1 MESRPYSWVA
11 LDPDCDHPLEHKEKE
26 REKEERERK
35 CHCDICCN
43 HHGFDND
50 NAFINQDLAQANLNK
65 QVSDET
71 IIIRDSCDINVTS
84 TDVQAVASV
93 VTALNAAVLTVALTS
108 IADGVIAELVAQDL
122 LQLTASKQV
131 NRQKLLIE
139 CSRGVNVTTVDAD
152 IAVLISTATNV
163 LIATLIITLV
173 L

>member
-11 LDPDCDHPLEHKEKE
+11 LDPDCDHPLDHKEKE
-26 REKEERERK
+26 KEDRK
-35 CHCDICCN
+35 CNCDVCCN
-43 HHGFDND
+43 NNGFGND

-84 TDVQAVASV
+84 TDVQAVTSV
-93 VTALNAAVLTVALTS
+93 VTALNAAVVTATLTS

-122 LQLTASKQV
+122 LQLTANKQV

-139 CSRGVNVTTVDAD
+139 CSRGVNVSTVDAD
-152 IAVLISTATNV
+152 IATLISTATN
-163 LIATLIITLV
+163 TLVAILVITLV

>member
-11 LDPDCDHPLEHKEKE
+11 LDPDCDHPLDEKEKDK
-26 REKEERERK
+26 KEERK
-35 CHCDICCN
+35 CHCDVCCN
-43 HHGFDND
+43 GNGFGDD

-84 TDVQAVASV
+84 TDVQAVTSV
-93 VTALNAAVLTVALTS
+93 VTAINAAVVTATLTS

-122 LQLTASKQV
+122 LQLTANKQV

-139 CSRGVNVTTVDAD
+139 CSRGVNVSTVDVD
-152 IAVLISTATNV
+152 IATLVSTATNT
-163 LIATLIITLV
+163 LIAILVITLV

>member
-11 LDPDCDHPLEHKEKE
+11 LDPECEHPRE
-26 REKEERERK
+26 EKEEKEEKEGRR
-35 CHCDICCN
+35 CNVCCN
-43 HHGFDND
+43 GHGFGED
-50 NAFINQDLAQANLNK
+50 NAFLDQDLAQANINK
-65 QVSDET
+65 QVSEEA

-93 VTALNAAVLTVALTS
+93 MTAINAAVVTATLTS

-122 LQLTASKQV
+122 LQLTANKQI

-139 CSRGVNVTTVDAD
+139 NSRGVNVTTVDAD
-152 IAVLISTATNV
+152 IAVLISTATNL
-163 LIATLIITLV
+163 LIAVLVITLV

>member
-26 REKEERERK
+26 KEERK
-35 CHCDICCN
+35 CNCDICCN
-43 HHGFDND
+43 NNGFGNDN
-50 NAFINQDLAQANLNK
+50 NAFIDQDLAQANLNK

-71 IIIRDSCDINVTS
+71 IIIRDSCDINVSS
-84 TDVQAVASV
+84 TDVQAVTSV
-93 VTALNAAVLTVALTS
+93 LTALNSATIVLTLTS

-122 LQLTASKQV
+122 LQIAANKQV

-152 IAVLISTATNV
+152 IATVVSTAVNLLVAV
-163 LIATLIITLV
+163 LTITLV

>member
-11 LDPDCDHPLEHKEKE
+11 LDPDCDHPLDEKDK
-26 REKEERERK
+26 KEERK
-35 CHCDICCN
+35 CNCDICCN
-43 HHGFDND
+43 GNGAFGND
-50 NAFINQDLAQANLNK
+50 NAFIDQDLAQANLNK

-84 TDVQAVASV
+84 TDVQAVTSV
-93 VTALNAAVLTVALTS
+93 VTAINAAVVTATLTS

-122 LQLTASKQV
+122 LQLTANKQV

-139 CSRGVNVTTVDAD
+139 CSRGVNVSTVDVD
-152 IAVLISTATNV
+152 IAALVSTATNT
-163 LIATLIITLV
+163 LIAILVIALV

>member
-11 LDPDCDHPLEHKEKE
+11 LDPDCDHPLDD
-26 REKEERERK
+26 KEEKKDRK
-35 CHCDICCN
+35 CNCDICCN
-43 HHGFDND
+43 GNGFGDN
-50 NAFINQDLAQANLNK
+50 NAFIDQDLAQANLNK

-71 IIIRDSCDINVTS
+71 IIIRDSCDINVSS
-84 TDVQAVASV
+84 TDVQAVTSV
-93 VTALNAAVLTVALTS
+93 VTALNAAVVTATLTS

-122 LQLTASKQV
+122 LQLTANKQV

-152 IAVLISTATNV
+152 IAALVSTATN
-163 LIATLIITLV
+163 TLVAILVITLV

>member
-11 LDPDCDHPLEHKEKE
+11 LDPDCDHPLDHKEKE
-26 REKEERERK
+26 KEDRK
-35 CHCDICCN
+35 CNCDVCCN
-43 HHGFDND
+43 GNGFFGND
-50 NAFINQDLAQANLNK
+50 NAFIDQNLAQANLNK

-71 IIIRDSCDINVTS
+71 IIIRDSCDINVSS
-84 TDVQAVASV
+84 TDVQAITSV
-93 VTALNAAVLTVALTS
+93 LTALNSATLIVALTS

-122 LQLTASKQV
+122 LQVAANKQV

-152 IAVLISTATNV
+152 IATVVSTAVNLLVALLT
-163 LIATLIITLV
+163 ITLV

>member
-26 REKEERERK
+26 KEERK
-35 CHCDICCN
+35 CNCDICCN
-43 HHGFDND
+43 NNGFGND
-50 NAFINQDLAQANLNK
+50 NAFIDQDLAQANLNK

-71 IIIRDSCDINVTS
+71 IIIRDSCDINVSS
-84 TDVQAVASV
+84 TDVQAVTSV
-93 VTALNAAVLTVALTS
+93 VTALNAAVVTATLTS

-122 LQLTASKQV
+122 LQLTANKQV

-152 IAVLISTATNV
+152 IATLISTATN
-163 LIATLIITLV
+163 TLVAILVITLV

>member
-11 LDPDCDHPLEHKEKE
+11 LDPDCNHPLDEEKDKKE
-26 REKEERERK
+26 ERK
-35 CHCDICCN
+35 CHCDVCCN
-43 HHGFDND
+43 GNGFGND
-50 NAFINQDLAQANLNK
+50 NAFVDQNLAQGNLNK

-71 IIIRDSCDINVTS
+71 IIIRDSCDINISS
-84 TDVQAVASV
+84 TDVQAVTSV

-122 LQLTASKQV
+122 LQLTANKQV

-152 IAVLISTATNV
+152 VATLISTATN
-163 LIATLIITLV
+163 TLV
-173 L
+173 AALVIILIL

>member
-11 LDPDCDHPLEHKEKE
+11 LDPDCDHPLDEKDK
-26 REKEERERK
+26 KEEKK
-35 CHCDICCN
+35 CNCDICCN
-43 HHGFDND
+43 GNGAFGND
-50 NAFINQDLAQANLNK
+50 NAFIDQNLAQANLNK

-71 IIIRDSCDINVTS
+71 IIIRDSCDINISS
-84 TDVQAVASV
+84 TDIQAVTSV

-122 LQLTASKQV
+122 LQLTANKQV

-152 IAVLISTATNV
+152 VATLISTATN
-163 LIATLIITLV
+163 TLV
-173 L
+173 AALVIILIL

>member
-11 LDPDCDHPLEHKEKE
+11 LDPDCDHPLDEKDK
-26 REKEERERK
+26 KEERK
-35 CHCDICCN
+35 CNCDICCN
-43 HHGFDND
+43 GNGFGDD

-84 TDVQAVASV
+84 TDVQAVTSV
-93 VTALNAAVLTVALTS
+93 VTAINAAVVTATLTS

-122 LQLTASKQV
+122 LQLTANKQV

-139 CSRGVNVTTVDAD
+139 CSRGVNVSTVDVD
-152 IAVLISTATNV
+152 IAALVSTATNT
-163 LIATLIITLV
+163 LIAILVITLV

>member
-1 MESRPYSWVA
+1 SWVA
-11 LDPDCDHPLEHKEKE
+11 LDPDCDHPLDEKDK
-26 REKEERERK
+26 KEERK
-35 CHCDICCN
+35 CNCDICCN
-43 HHGFDND
+43 NNGFGNDN
-50 NAFINQDLAQANLNK
+50 NAFIDQDLAQANLNK

-71 IIIRDSCDINVTS
+71 IIIRDSCDINVSS
-84 TDVQAVASV
+84 TDVQAVTSI

-122 LQLTASKQV
+122 LQLTANKQV

-152 IAVLISTATNV
+152 IATLVSTATNV
-163 LIATLIITLV
+163 LIAVLVITLV

>member
-11 LDPDCDHPLEHKEKE
+11 LDPDCDHPLDDKEKDK
-26 REKEERERK
+26 EKHERK
-35 CHCDICCN
+35 CHCDVCCN
-43 HHGFDND
+43 GNGFFGND
-50 NAFINQDLAQANLNK
+50 NAFIDQDLAQANLNK

-84 TDVQAVASV
+84 TDVQAVTSV
-93 VTALNAAVLTVALTS
+93 VTALNAAVVTATLTS

-122 LQLTASKQV
+122 LQLTANKQV

-152 IAVLISTATNV
+152 IATLISTATN
-163 LIATLIITLV
+163 TLVAILVITLV

>member
-11 LDPDCDHPLEHKEKE
+11 LDPDCDHPLDEKDK
-26 REKEERERK
+26 KEERK
-35 CHCDICCN
+35 CNCDICCN
-43 HHGFDND
+43 GNGFGDD

-84 TDVQAVASV
+84 TDVQAVTSV
-93 VTALNAAVLTVALTS
+93 VTAINAAVVTATLTS

-122 LQLTASKQV
+122 LQLTANKQV

-139 CSRGVNVTTVDAD
+139 CSRGVNVSTVDVH
-152 IAVLISTATNV
+152 IAALVSTATNT
-163 LIATLIITLV
+163 LIAILVITLV

>member
-11 LDPDCDHPLEHKEKE
+11 LDPDCDHPLDEKDK
-26 REKEERERK
+26 KEERK
-35 CHCDICCN
+35 CNCDICCN
-43 HHGFDND
+43 GNGFGDD

-84 TDVQAVASV
+84 TDVQAVTSV
-93 VTALNAAVLTVALTS
+93 VTAINAAVVTATLTS

-122 LQLTASKQV
+122 LQLTANKQV

-139 CSRGVNVTTVDAD
+139 CSA
-152 IAVLISTATNV
+152 A
-163 LIATLIITLV
+163 
-173 L
+173 

>member
-11 LDPDCDHPLEHKEKE
+11 LDPDCDHPLDEKDK
-26 REKEERERK
+26 KEERK
-35 CHCDICCN
+35 CNCDICCN
-43 HHGFDND
+43 GNGFGDD

-84 TDVQAVASV
+84 TDVQAVTSV
-93 VTALNAAVLTVALTS
+93 VTAINAAVVTATLTS

-122 LQLTASKQV
+122 LQLTANKQV

-139 CSRGVNVTTVDAD
+139 CSRGVNVSTVDVD
-152 IAVLISTATNV
+152 IATLVSTATNT
-163 LIATLIITLV
+163 LIAILVITLV

>member
-11 LDPDCDHPLEHKEKE
+11 LDPDCDHPLDEKDK
-26 REKEERERK
+26 KEERK
-35 CHCDICCN
+35 CNCDICCN
-43 HHGFDND
+43 GNGFGND

-71 IIIRDSCDINVTS
+71 IIIRDSCDINVSS

-122 LQLTASKQV
+122 LQLTANKQV

-163 LIATLIITLV
+163 LIAVLAITLIL
-173 L
+173 

>member
-11 LDPDCDHPLEHKEKE
+11 LDPDCDHPLDEKEK
-26 REKEERERK
+26 KEDRK
-35 CHCDICCN
+35 CNCDVCCN
-43 HHGFDND
+43 GNGFGND
-50 NAFINQDLAQANLNK
+50 NAFIDQDLAQANLNK

-84 TDVQAVASV
+84 TDVQAVTSV
-93 VTALNAAVLTVALTS
+93 VTALNAAVVTATLTS

-122 LQLTASKQV
+122 LQLTANKQV

-139 CSRGVNVTTVDAD
+139 CSRGVNVSTVDAD
-152 IAVLISTATNV
+152 IATLISTATN
-163 LIATLIITLV
+163 TLVAILVITLV

>member
-11 LDPDCDHPLEHKEKE
+11 LDPDCDHPLDDKEKE
-26 REKEERERK
+26 KDERK
-35 CHCDICCN
+35 CNCDICCN
-43 HHGFDND
+43 GNGFGGD
-50 NAFINQDLAQANLNK
+50 NAFIDQDLAQANLNK

-84 TDVQAVASV
+84 TDVQAVTSV
-93 VTALNAAVLTVALTS
+93 VTALNAAVVTATLTS

-122 LQLTASKQV
+122 LQLTANKQV

-139 CSRGVNVTTVDAD
+139 CSRGVNVSTVDAD
-152 IAVLISTATNV
+152 IATLISTATN
-163 LIATLIITLV
+163 TLVAILVITLV

>member
-11 LDPDCDHPLEHKEKE
+11 LDPECEHPRE
-26 REKEERERK
+26 EKEEKEGRR
-35 CHCDICCN
+35 CNVCCN
-43 HHGFDND
+43 GHGFGED
-50 NAFINQDLAQANLNK
+50 NAFLDQDLAQANINK
-65 QVSDET
+65 QVSEEA

-93 VTALNAAVLTVALTS
+93 MTAINATVVTATLTS

-122 LQLTASKQV
+122 LRLTANKQI

-139 CSRGVNVTTVDAD
+139 NSRGVNVTTVDAD
-152 IAVLISTATNV
+152 IAVLISTATNL
-163 LIATLIITLV
+163 LIAVLVITLV

>member
-11 LDPDCDHPLEHKEKE
+11 LDPDCDHPLDHKEKE
-26 REKEERERK
+26 KEDRK
-35 CHCDICCN
+35 CNCDICCN
-43 HHGFDND
+43 GNGFGND
-50 NAFINQDLAQANLNK
+50 NAFINQDLAQANVNK

-93 VTALNAAVLTVALTS
+93 VTALNAAVLTVGLTS

-122 LQLTASKQV
+122 LQLTANKQV

-163 LIATLIITLV
+163 LIATLIITLI

>member
-26 REKEERERK
+26 KEERK
-35 CHCDICCN
+35 CNCDICCN
-43 HHGFDND
+43 NNGFFGND
-50 NAFINQDLAQANLNK
+50 NAFIDQDLAQANLNK

-71 IIIRDSCDINVTS
+71 IIIRDSCDINVSS
-84 TDVQAVASV
+84 TDVQAVTSV
-93 VTALNAAVLTVALTS
+93 VTALNAAVVTATLTS

-122 LQLTASKQV
+122 LQLTANKQV

-152 IAVLISTATNV
+152 IATLISTATNT
-163 LIATLIITLV
+163 LIAILVITLV

>member
-11 LDPDCDHPLEHKEKE
+11 LDPDCDHPLDEKDKKE
-26 REKEERERK
+26 ERK
-35 CHCDICCN
+35 CHCDVCCN
-43 HHGFDND
+43 GNGFFGNGNGS
-50 NAFINQDLAQANLNK
+50 NAFIDQDLVQANLNK

-71 IIIRDSCDINVTS
+71 IIIRDSCDINVSS
-84 TDVQAVASV
+84 TDVQAVTSV

-122 LQLTASKQV
+122 LQLAANKQV

-152 IAVLISTATNV
+152 AAVLISTATNV
-163 LIATLIITLV
+163 LIAVLVITLIL
-173 L
+173 